1 MVLDIDFFRD
11 YRGHDPNKVRE
22 NQKKRFKDLN
32 LVETVI
38 DQGKDFILQLNSNN
52 NIKNHFRFNLANM

>member
-38 DQGKDFILQLNSNN
+38 DQGEDFISL
-52 NIKNHFRFNLANM
+52 LAS